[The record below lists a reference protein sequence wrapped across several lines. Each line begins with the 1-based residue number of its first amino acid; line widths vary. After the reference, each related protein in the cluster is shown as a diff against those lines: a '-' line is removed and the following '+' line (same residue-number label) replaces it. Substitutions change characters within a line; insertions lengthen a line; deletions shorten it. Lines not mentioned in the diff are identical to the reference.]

1 MARVGLTGLCGGRG
15 SRLRHDIPKGRG
27 HCCFRQRDCVR
38 LTAVPAT
45 RFLHVTPLWVCRYG
59 SAVVVGASIAVDR
72 NSWDQGFFVTAAEDI
87 APWLGIVVV
96 VAAVVSNVGIYQA
109 SLATT
114 GRALWAMAGGA
125 PDEVPDAMVVSNVG
139 AACCNPV

>member
-1 MARVGLTGLCGGRG
+1 MWRERFETAARHSQGAWPLFLSSTRLCTPLCGA
-15 SRLRHDIPKGRG
+15 SCAL
-27 HCCFRQRDCVR
+27 
-38 LTAVPAT
+38 
-45 RFLHVTPLWVCRYG
+45 LHVTPLWVCRYG
-59 SAVVVGASIAVDR
+59 SAVVVGASIALDR